1 MIPRLLRSFCDQ
13 NQVRTVTRLG
23 ENRKKLILKITK
35 ILKIAKISFLPISSK
50 RNFFQQNGDH
60 QNDPCFIPH
69 LLSLFSAILSLYFR
83 RYGKIR
89 VIHVRRRIFEM
100 RRPKSP
106 ETKLGSYGYCDH
118 FAPKISFG
126 RARV

>member
-23 ENRKKLILKITK
+23 ENRKKLILKI
-35 ILKIAKISFLPISSK
+35 AKISFLPISSK
-50 RNFFQQNGDH
+50 RAFIQQKGDH
-60 QNDPCFIPH
+60 QNDPCLIPH

-106 ETKLGSYGYCDH
+106 ETKLGSYGYCDY
-118 FAPKISFG
+118 FATKIKSV
-126 RARV
+126 RYRV

>member
-35 ILKIAKISFLPISSK
+35 ILKIAKINFLPISFK

-60 QNDPCFIPH
+60 QNDPCLIPH

-83 RYGKIR
+83 RYAIYR

-106 ETKLGSYGYCDH
+106 ETKLGSYGYCDY
-118 FAPKISFG
+118 FATKIKSV
-126 RARV
+126 RYRV